1 MESAEGSN
9 SVARRR
15 SASERKS
22 VDRRSRSDRRK
33 SGPKSVDLETNRQ
46 EGKEGRRRM
55 SGTHRRDSRNK
66 ATAKRRERSELRPP
80 LGAHPGIGR
89 ASLPARLSAPGVVP
103 PAPPAD
109 EIEVDTEI
117 DEVQQAD
124 GGGVEAMQQ
133 DKPEGE
139 GEGEK
144 VEEDARWTP
153 EMVEEAARG
162 ILGEDRQLQLRCG
175 RMDGTAARCGVGNA
189 CLLEHRKHTARNQ
202 QELCLQNTI
211 DISNLKLVRDCR
223 GLCAWYVISDCCV
236 AYPTPPPMRLP

>member
-22 VDRRSRSDRRK
+22 VDRRSRSNRRK

-103 PAPPAD
+103 PAPPAG
-109 EIEVDTEI
+109 EVEVDIEI
-117 DEVQQAD
+117 DDVQQTD

-175 RMDGTAARCGVGNA
+175 RMDGTGRQPGVAFGNA
-189 CLLEHRKHTARNQ
+189 CLLEHRKH
-202 QELCLQNTI
+202 
-211 DISNLKLVRDCR
+211 SKK
-223 GLCAWYVISDCCV
+223 
-236 AYPTPPPMRLP
+236 PTRSLSAKCIPNFKAGPRL